1 MGKFGARRPT
11 ELIFKENKKN
21 LTDEEV
27 LEAAA
32 AENQDKKHHIKSK
45 SGIVVEG
52 VGDVAVR
59 FSKCCSPVP
68 GDEIIGFVTRGRGVT
83 IHRTDCINILNLSNE
98 ERGRLIDAE
107 WDTQYTHG
115 EVDASY
121 LAEIR
126 VIANDRTGLLLEI
139 SRHLADEDIS
149 VKGFNIR
156 TTKDMTA
163 IFNITME
170 IRTKDQLERVNKR
183 LKGIKGIID
192 IERVSG

>member
-1 MGKFGARRPT
+1 MKASEIKEWYAVMFPEYPDIVT
-11 ELIFKENKKN
+11 VKELQ
-21 LTDEEV
+21 TM
-27 LEAAA
+27 
-32 AENQDKKHHIKSK
+32 
-45 SGIVVEG
+45 
-52 VGDVAVR
+52 
-59 FSKCCSPVP
+59 
-68 GDEIIGFVTRGRGVT
+68 
-83 IHRTDCINILNLSNE
+83 
-98 ERGRLIDAE
+98 
-107 WDTQYTHG
+107 
-115 EVDASY
+115 
-121 LAEIR
+121 
-126 VIANDRTGLLLEI
+126 LEI

>member
-1 MGKFGARRPT
+1 M
-11 ELIFKENKKN
+11 
-21 LTDEEV
+21 
-27 LEAAA
+27 
-32 AENQDKKHHIKSK
+32 
-45 SGIVVEG
+45 
-52 VGDVAVR
+52 
-59 FSKCCSPVP
+59 
-68 GDEIIGFVTRGRGVT
+68 
-83 IHRTDCINILNLSNE
+83 
-98 ERGRLIDAE
+98 
-107 WDTQYTHG
+107 
-115 EVDASY
+115 DASY

-149 VKGFNIR
+149 VKGLNIR

>member
-1 MGKFGARRPT
+1 MEDILNDFEKTVSQKP
-11 ELIFKENKKN
+11 L
-21 LTDEEV
+21 
-27 LEAAA
+27 
-32 AENQDKKHHIKSK
+32 KHKSK

-68 GDEIIGFVTRGRGVT
+68 GDEIVGFVTRGRGVT